1 MRKIAASYIFPI
13 SSKPIK
19 QGIVVISDDG
29 EIQDIIDTGGVLHET
44 SSLEYFNGI
53 LVPGLINAHC
63 HIELSYMKNIINVA
77 KGLPDFLYQILTK
90 RTNLPEN
97 LGEIISAADTE
108 MKMEGIVAVGDISN
122 DDFSF
127 GTKEKSS
134 IYYQTFIEVFWP
146 SPDKASDI
154 FEKGEKLYKILNDK
168 NLAASIVPHAPYTMS
183 PVLFKMV
190 QNHANNYRGIYSIHN
205 QETPS
210 ENELFFSHS
219 GALYDLF
226 MNFGMDMSSITPTG
240 KPSLESVKHYFPKK
254 QNILLVHNIFTTQS
268 DINTLDEKERFFLVL
283 CPNSNL
289 IIEHHLPDIEMF
301 VKNNLNLAIGTDSY
315 SSNTKLSIIGELKT
329 ISEYYPN
336 FSLDILLKWAT
347 LGGAKA
353 LGIDSKYG
361 SFEKGKKPG
370 VNLITGIDFESM
382 RLTKES
388 CIKVLI

>member
-13 SSKPIK
+13 SSKPLK
-19 QGIVVISDDG
+19 QGIVFVSDDG
-29 EIQDIIDTGGVLHET
+29 IIHDIIDTGGVLNET

-53 LVPGLINAHC
+53 LIPGLINTHC

-77 KGLPDFLYQILTK
+77 EGLPDFIYQILTK
-90 RTNLPEN
+90 RANLPEN
-97 LGEIISAADTE
+97 LEEIIAVADKE

-127 GTKEKSS
+127 GMKEKSS

-146 SPDKASDI
+146 SPDKAEDTFSKGLKL
-154 FEKGEKLYKILNDK
+154 FEILLK
-168 NLAASIVPHAPYTMS
+168 KKLAASIVPHAPYTMS
-183 PVLFKMV
+183 PELFKMV
-190 QNHANNYRGIYSIHN
+190 QDHANNYGGIYSIHN

-210 ENELFFSHS
+210 ENELFFRHS
-219 GALYDLF
+219 GALHDLF
-226 MNFGMDMSSITPTG
+226 TNFGMNMDSIKSTG
-240 KPSLESVKHYFPKK
+240 KPSLESVNQYFPKK

-268 DINTLDEKERFFLVL
+268 DINNLYEKERYFFVL

-289 IIEHHLPDIEMF
+289 IIEHQLPDIEMF

-329 ISEYYPN
+329 ISEHYPKI
-336 FSLDILLKWAT
+336 SLDILFNWAT

-353 LGIDSKYG
+353 LGIDNKYG

-370 VNLITGIDFESM
+370 VNLITGIDFENM

-388 CIKVLI
+388 AVKVLI